1 MEVNSRRPTLQDVA
15 DLAGV
20 SRALVSIVI
29 RDVPGA
35 SDATR
40 VRVKAAADELG
51 YRPDNAAR
59 LLRQHRSRLIGVSYV
74 AAQTFHAE
82 LLDEIYVAA
91 ERSRYDVVLSAVS
104 ERRPDSRATRT
115 LLDDRCEAILLL
127 GSQAPEAEIVDLAD
141 KVPVVVIARKLSSVH
156 VDVVRTDDEA
166 GAVMAVNHLV
176 ELGHRSIAHVDGGR
190 GPGAQERRQGYRKA
204 MRAAGLEP
212 RILPG
217 GLTEEFGAA
226 AARSMVE
233 GGLPGAVFAFNDRCA
248 LGVLDVF
255 LRAGISVPGDVSVI
269 GFDNSALAGLAHID
283 LTSVGQDTAFLGGA
297 AVERISE
304 RLDGGSGPLGKD
316 IVAQPQLVV
325 RGSTGPAGY

>member
-82 LLDEIYVAA
+82 LLDEIYDAA
-91 ERSRYDVVLSAVS
+91 ERLRYDVVLSAVS
-104 ERRPDSRATRT
+104 DRRPGSRAVCT

-127 GSQAPEAEIVDLAD
+127 GSQAPESEIVDLAA
-141 KVPVVVIARKLSSVH
+141 KVPVVVLARKMPSVH

-176 ELGHRSIAHVDGGR
+176 GLGHRSIVHVDGGR

-204 MRAAGLEP
+204 MRAAGLES

-217 GLTEEFGAA
+217 GSRRSS
-226 AARSMVE
+226 ARTPRGRWS
-233 GGLPGAVFAFNDRCA
+233 NK
-248 LGVLDVF
+248 
-255 LRAGISVPGDVSVI
+255 
-269 GFDNSALAGLAHID
+269 GFPVRSSLS
-283 LTSVGQDTAFLGGA
+283 T
-297 AVERISE
+297 
-304 RLDGGSGPLGKD
+304 
-316 IVAQPQLVV
+316 IVA
-325 RGSTGPAGY
+325 R

>member
-1 MEVNSRRPTLQDVA
+1 MQDVA

-82 LLDEIYVAA
+82 LLDEIYDAA
-91 ERSRYDVVLSAVS
+91 ERLRYDVVLSAVS
-104 ERRPDSRATRT
+104 DRRPGSRAVRT

-127 GSQAPEAEIVDLAD
+127 GSQAPESEIVDLAA
-141 KVPVVVIARKLSSVH
+141 KVPVVVLARKMPSVH

-176 ELGHRSIAHVDGGR
+176 ELGHRSIVHVDGGR

-204 MRAAGLEP
+204 MRATGLES

-217 GLTEEFGAA
+217 GLTEAFGAGA
-226 AARSMVE
+226 RGRWSKKGFPVRSSLSTIVARSESWTSSCVPE
-233 GGLPGAVFAFNDRCA
+233 SRCPA
-248 LGVLDVF
+248 
-255 LRAGISVPGDVSVI
+255 
-269 GFDNSALAGLAHID
+269 
-283 LTSVGQDTAFLGGA
+283 TS
-297 AVERISE
+297 
-304 RLDGGSGPLGKD
+304 P
-316 IVAQPQLVV
+316 
-325 RGSTGPAGY
+325 

>member
-141 KVPVVVIARKLSSVH
+141 KVPVVVIARKMSSVH

-176 ELGHRSIAHVDGGR
+176 ELGHRSITHVDGGR

-217 GLTEEFGAA
+217 GLTE
-226 AARSMVE
+226 RT
-233 GGLPGAVFAFNDRCA
+233 PW
-248 LGVLDVF
+248 
-255 LRAGISVPGDVSVI
+255 
-269 GFDNSALAGLAHID
+269 
-283 LTSVGQDTAFLGGA
+283 
-297 AVERISE
+297 
-304 RLDGGSGPLGKD
+304 
-316 IVAQPQLVV
+316 
-325 RGSTGPAGY
+325 